1 MTRAPAHFLPGM
13 AGRGRRAE
21 RDKRM
26 TVEAN
31 EKHVVVVGGGIA
43 GLSAAWYLVKGAE
56 AAGKQVRVTVLEA
69 QERWGGKVL
78 TETVATP
85 EGEFAVEAGPDSY
98 LTQKPWAA
106 ELAREL
112 GIGDRIIGTNDAS
125 RKVYVVNR
133 GRPTPLPDGVLL
145 IVPTRFMPFAL
156 SPLISPLGKLR
167 MGLDLLIPP
176 KRDGADET
184 LAEFV
189 TRRLGREALDKIAE
203 PLMSGIYNAEADKQS
218 VLATFPRFR
227 ALEDKYGSLTRGIL
241 ASRSG
246 HGSNGARSGGQATG
260 APRKPS
266 AFQSFRQGSQELT
279 DTLARELAG
288 KACLRTSAGVAEVR
302 RGDPWEV
309 RLADGEA
316 IAADAVVL
324 ACPAFVAADLA
335 RPLAP
340 DAAELLAAIRYVGT
354 GTVSLAYR
362 AEDIARA
369 KAGGFGL
376 VVPMSEKRPINAVT
390 FSSIKFD
397 HRAPDGYVL
406 LRAFFGG
413 SRSPQSM
420 ALDDNALLRT
430 VLGELQTL
438 LGIRGAPLFH
448 RIYRWPRSNPQY
460 DVGHL
465 DRVAEIEDRL
475 PEGVFVTGSPYK
487 GVGLPDCVKQAQETA
502 VAIIRG
508 L

>member
-1 MTRAPAHFLPGM
+1 MTPINNE
-13 AGRGRRAE
+13 RR
-21 RDKRM
+21 
-26 TVEAN
+26 
-31 EKHVVVVGGGIA
+31 VVIIGGGIA
-43 GLSAAWYLVKGAE
+43 GLSAAWYILKE
-56 AAGKQVRVTVLEA
+56 ADKAGRPVRVTVLEA
-69 QERWGGKVL
+69 QARWGGKVL
-78 TETVATP
+78 TETVETAA
-85 EGEFAVEAGPDSY
+85 GEFIVEAGPDSY

-106 ELAREL
+106 DLAREL
-112 GIGDRIIGTNDAS
+112 GIGDRIVGTNDAS

-133 GRPTPLPDGVLL
+133 GKPTPLPDGVLL
-145 IVPTRFMPFAL
+145 IVPTKFMPFAL

-167 MGLDLLIPP
+167 MGLDLLIPAR
-176 KRDGADET
+176 RDGQDET

-227 ALEDKYGSLTRGIL
+227 ALEEKYGSLTKGIL
-241 ASRSG
+241 ASRNG
-246 HGSNGARSGGQATG
+246 TKTQRHGDTKPDTRK
-260 APRKPS
+260 KPS
-266 AFQSFRQGSQELT
+266 AFQSFRGGSQELT
-279 DTLARELAG
+279 DALARALAER
-288 KACLRTSAGVAEVR
+288 ADLRLNARVTGIT
-302 RGDPWEV
+302 RGERWIV
-309 RLADGEA
+309 RLADGDTL
-316 IAADAVVL
+316 AADAVVF
-324 ACPAFVAADLA
+324 ACPSFVAAELLRGLA
-335 RPLAP
+335 PLA
-340 DAAELLAAIRYVGT
+340 AEKLAAIRYVST

-397 HRAPDGYVL
+397 GRAPEGYIL

-420 ALDDNALLRT
+420 ELSDDELLRT
-430 VLGELQTL
+430 VRRELDVL
-438 LGIRGAPLFH
+438 LGIRGEPLFH

-465 DRVAEIEDRL
+465 ERVAEIEGGM
-475 PEGVFVTGSPYK
+475 PPGMFITGSPYK

-502 VAIIRG
+502 ATVVGR
-508 L
+508 LEELS